1 MLASHSEYGG
11 VAGLRTGTSS
21 YTNKTKGRMHH
32 ECTMEDVDRHGGLW
46 RVGSAVGRMREFI
59 GRGSDDNIVRVY
71 GCEPQNPLIPTDTN
85 EVCGGDPETLL
96 FSELIGFDAKG
107 NPKNEV
113 ADSIE
118 ANGDNTEYTIK
129 LKKGWK
135 FTDGT
140 EVKAENFTRAWSY
153 GANAKNAQLGAS
165 FFAPIQGFED
175 LQKDGLK
182 GDEQLSGLTV
192 VDDYTFTVKLN
203 APSSVFKTMLGYS
216 GYAPLPDSFFDDP
229 KAFGENPVGNG
240 AYKFD
245 SWDHNQSIKLSK
257 NPDYKGSFPAKN
269 DGVWFMVYTDPQP
282 AYADV
287 EAGNLDSMATVP
299 TSALSTFES
308 DDQVQAVNEPGNVS
322 QSFTFAANQK
332 HFSLDDE
339 GRLRRAAVSMAI
351 DREQIIDKVSNGT
364 NTPAVDFTAPLIP
377 GYSES
382 VPGNEVLQYNPDKAK
397 ELWEQANQIA
407 PWGDDESFDIAY
419 NADGGGK
426 DIYDAICNSIHNT
439 LGIKSQA
446 TPYPTF
452 SEMRDDITDR
462 KITTA
467 FRSGWQPDY
476 PSAYSYLYSLYDSES
491 ADGKGSNDGDYKNPE
506 FDALIDKANTE
517 SSDDAV
523 KQDYQQAQ
531 EILFKDLPA
540 VPLWYAN
547 NKGVAAKNVKGFTLT
562 WQGIEDY
569 RNMTKE

>member
-1 MLASHSEYGG
+1 MNARWKTLTVMVACGALVLPLAACGSSS
-11 VAGLRTGTSS
+11 AG
-21 YTNKTKGRMHH
+21 
-32 ECTMEDVDRHGGLW
+32 
-46 RVGSAVGRMREFI
+46 
-59 GRGSDDNIVRVY
+59 GSDDNIVRVY

-85 EVCGGDPETLL
+85 EVCGGNPETLL

-118 ANGDNTEYTIK
+118 ANGDNTEYTIT

-287 EAGNLDSMATVP
+287 EAGNLDSMDTVP

-517 SSDDAV
+517 SSDDAA

>member
-1 MLASHSEYGG
+1 MNARWKTLTVMVACGALVLPLAACGSSS
-11 VAGLRTGTSS
+11 AG
-21 YTNKTKGRMHH
+21 
-32 ECTMEDVDRHGGLW
+32 
-46 RVGSAVGRMREFI
+46 
-59 GRGSDDNIVRVY
+59 GSDDNIVRVY

-118 ANGDNTEYTIK
+118 AKGDNTEYTIK

-364 NTPAVDFTAPLIP
+364 NTPAMDFTAPLIP

>member
-1 MLASHSEYGG
+1 MNARWKTLTVMVACGALVLPLAACGSSS
-11 VAGLRTGTSS
+11 AG
-21 YTNKTKGRMHH
+21 
-32 ECTMEDVDRHGGLW
+32 
-46 RVGSAVGRMREFI
+46 
-59 GRGSDDNIVRVY
+59 GSDDNIVRVY

-85 EVCGGDPETLL
+85 EVCGGNPETLL

-165 FFAPIQGFED
+165 FFAPIQGFEN

-287 EAGNLDSMATVP
+287 EAGNLDSMDTVP

-517 SSDDAV
+517 SSDDAA

>member
-1 MLASHSEYGG
+1 MNARWKTLTVMVACGALVLPLAACGSSS
-11 VAGLRTGTSS
+11 AG
-21 YTNKTKGRMHH
+21 
-32 ECTMEDVDRHGGLW
+32 
-46 RVGSAVGRMREFI
+46 
-59 GRGSDDNIVRVY
+59 GSDDNIVRVY

-85 EVCGGDPETLL
+85 EVCGGNPETLL

-287 EAGNLDSMATVP
+287 EAGNLDSMDTVP

-364 NTPAVDFTAPLIP
+364 NTPATDFTAPLIP

-517 SSDDAV
+517 SSDDAA

-547 NKGVAAKNVKGFTLT
+547 NKGVASKNVKGFTLT

>member
-1 MLASHSEYGG
+1 
-11 VAGLRTGTSS
+11 
-21 YTNKTKGRMHH
+21 
-32 ECTMEDVDRHGGLW
+32 MEDADRHGGL
-46 RVGSAVGRMREFI
+46 
-59 GRGSDDNIVRVY
+59 
-71 GCEPQNPLIPTDTN
+71 
-85 EVCGGDPETLL
+85 L
-96 FSELIGFDAKG
+96 FSKLIGFDAEG

-118 ANGDNTEYTIK
+118 VNDGNTEYTIT

-153 GANAKNAQLGAS
+153 GANAANAQLGAS
-165 FFAPIQGFED
+165 SFTPIQGFEN

-182 GDEQLSGLTV
+182 VDEQLSGLTV
-192 VDDYTFTVKLN
+192 ADDYTFTVKLN
-203 APSSVFKTMLGYS
+203 APSSVFKALLG
-216 GYAPLPDSFFDDP
+216 
-229 KAFGENPVGNG
+229 
-240 AYKFD
+240 
-245 SWDHNQSIKLSK
+245 
-257 NPDYKGSFPAKN
+257 
-269 DGVWFMVYTDPQP
+269 
-282 AYADV
+282 
-287 EAGNLDSMATVP
+287 
-299 TSALSTFES
+299 ST
-308 DDQVQAVNEPGNVS
+308 
-322 QSFTFAANQK
+322 
-332 HFSLDDE
+332 
-339 GRLRRAAVSMAI
+339 
-351 DREQIIDKVSNGT
+351 
-364 NTPAVDFTAPLIP
+364 
-377 GYSES
+377 
-382 VPGNEVLQYNPDKAK
+382 

-517 SSDDAV
+517 SSDDAAER
-523 KQDYQQAQ
+523 DYQQAQ

>member
-1 MLASHSEYGG
+1 MNARWKTLTVMVACGALVLPLAACGSSS
-11 VAGLRTGTSS
+11 AG
-21 YTNKTKGRMHH
+21 
-32 ECTMEDVDRHGGLW
+32 
-46 RVGSAVGRMREFI
+46 
-59 GRGSDDNIVRVY
+59 GSDDNIVRVY

-192 VDDYTFTVKLN
+192 VDDYTFTAKLN

-382 VPGNEVLQYNPDKAK
+382 VPGNEVLQYNPEKAK

-517 SSDDAV
+517 SSDDAAE
-523 KQDYQQAQ
+523 QDYRQAQ

>member
-1 MLASHSEYGG
+1 MNARWKTLTVMVACGALVLPLAACGSSSAGGSE
-11 VAGLRTGTSS
+11 
-21 YTNKTKGRMHH
+21 
-32 ECTMEDVDRHGGLW
+32 
-46 RVGSAVGRMREFI
+46 
-59 GRGSDDNIVRVY
+59 DNIIRVY

-85 EVCGGDPETLL
+85 EVCGGNPETLL

-153 GANAKNAQLGAS
+153 GANAANAQLGAS

-287 EAGNLDSMATVP
+287 EAGNLDSMDTVP

-308 DDQVQAVNEPGNVS
+308 DDQVQAINEPGNVS

-364 NTPAVDFTAPLIP
+364 NTPATDFTAPLIP

-382 VPGNEVLQYNPDKAK
+382 IPGNEVLQYNPDKAK

-517 SSDDAV
+517 SSDDAT
-523 KQDYQQAQ
+523 KQDYEQAQ

>member
-1 MLASHSEYGG
+1 MNARWKTLTVMVACGALVLPLAACGSSS
-11 VAGLRTGTSS
+11 AG
-21 YTNKTKGRMHH
+21 
-32 ECTMEDVDRHGGLW
+32 
-46 RVGSAVGRMREFI
+46 
-59 GRGSDDNIVRVY
+59 GSDDNIVRVY

-85 EVCGGDPETLL
+85 EVCGGNPETLL

-118 ANGDNTEYTIK
+118 ANDDNTEYTIK

-287 EAGNLDSMATVP
+287 EAGNLDSMDTVP

-364 NTPAVDFTAPLIP
+364 NTPATDFTAPLIP

-517 SSDDAV
+517 SSDDAAE
-523 KQDYQQAQ
+523 QDYRQAQ

>member
-1 MLASHSEYGG
+1 MNARWKTLTVMVACGALVLPLAACGSSS
-11 VAGLRTGTSS
+11 AG
-21 YTNKTKGRMHH
+21 
-32 ECTMEDVDRHGGLW
+32 
-46 RVGSAVGRMREFI
+46 
-59 GRGSDDNIVRVY
+59 GSDDNIVRVY

-85 EVCGGDPETLL
+85 EVCGGNPETLL

-287 EAGNLDSMATVP
+287 EAGNLDSMDTVP

-517 SSDDAV
+517 SSDDAAE
-523 KQDYQQAQ
+523 QDYRQAQ

>member
-1 MLASHSEYGG
+1 MNARWKTLTVMVACGALVLPLAACGSSSAGGSE
-11 VAGLRTGTSS
+11 
-21 YTNKTKGRMHH
+21 
-32 ECTMEDVDRHGGLW
+32 
-46 RVGSAVGRMREFI
+46 
-59 GRGSDDNIVRVY
+59 DNIIRVY

-308 DDQVQAVNEPGNVS
+308 DDQVQAINESGNVS

-562 WQGIEDY
+562 WQGIEDSA
-569 RNMTKE
+569 T

>member
-1 MLASHSEYGG
+1 
-11 VAGLRTGTSS
+11 
-21 YTNKTKGRMHH
+21 MHH
-32 ECTMEDVDRHGGLW
+32 ECTMEDVDRHGGLR

-59 GRGSDDNIVRVY
+59 GRGSEDNIIRVY

-192 VDDYTFTVKLN
+192 VDDYAFTVKLN

>member
-1 MLASHSEYGG
+1 MNARWKTLTVMVACGALVLPLAACGSSS
-11 VAGLRTGTSS
+11 AG
-21 YTNKTKGRMHH
+21 
-32 ECTMEDVDRHGGLW
+32 
-46 RVGSAVGRMREFI
+46 
-59 GRGSDDNIVRVY
+59 GSDDNIVRVY

-153 GANAKNAQLGAS
+153 GANAKNAQLAAS

-245 SWDHNQSIKLSK
+245 SWNHNQSIKLSK

-287 EAGNLDSMATVP
+287 EAGNLDSMSTVP

-382 VPGNEVLQYNPDKAK
+382 VPGNEVLQYNPEKAK

>member
-1 MLASHSEYGG
+1 MNARWKTLTVMVACGALVLPLAACGSSSAGGSE
-11 VAGLRTGTSS
+11 
-21 YTNKTKGRMHH
+21 
-32 ECTMEDVDRHGGLW
+32 
-46 RVGSAVGRMREFI
+46 
-59 GRGSDDNIVRVY
+59 DNIIRVY

-426 DIYDAICNSIHNT
+426 DMYDAICNSIHNT
-439 LGIKSQA
+439 LGIKSQV

>member
-1 MLASHSEYGG
+1 MNARWKTLTVMVACGALVLPLAACGSSS
-11 VAGLRTGTSS
+11 AG
-21 YTNKTKGRMHH
+21 
-32 ECTMEDVDRHGGLW
+32 
-46 RVGSAVGRMREFI
+46 
-59 GRGSDDNIVRVY
+59 GSDDNIVRVY

-426 DIYDAICNSIHNT
+426 DMYDAICNSIHNT

>member
-1 MLASHSEYGG
+1 MNARWKTLTVMVACGALVLPLAACGSSS
-11 VAGLRTGTSS
+11 AG
-21 YTNKTKGRMHH
+21 
-32 ECTMEDVDRHGGLW
+32 
-46 RVGSAVGRMREFI
+46 
-59 GRGSDDNIVRVY
+59 GSDDNIVRVY

-85 EVCGGDPETLL
+85 EVCGGNPETLL

-287 EAGNLDSMATVP
+287 EAGNLDSMDTVP
-299 TSALSTFES
+299 TSALSTFEN

-517 SSDDAV
+517 SSDDAA

>member
-1 MLASHSEYGG
+1 MNARWKTLTVMVACGALVLPLAACGSSS
-11 VAGLRTGTSS
+11 AG
-21 YTNKTKGRMHH
+21 
-32 ECTMEDVDRHGGLW
+32 
-46 RVGSAVGRMREFI
+46 
-59 GRGSDDNIVRVY
+59 GSDDNIVRVY

-216 GYAPLPDSFFDDP
+216 GYAPLPDSFFGDP

-364 NTPAVDFTAPLIP
+364 NTPAMDFTAPLIP

>member
-1 MLASHSEYGG
+1 
-11 VAGLRTGTSS
+11 
-21 YTNKTKGRMHH
+21 
-32 ECTMEDVDRHGGLW
+32 MEDADRHGGL
-46 RVGSAVGRMREFI
+46 
-59 GRGSDDNIVRVY
+59 
-71 GCEPQNPLIPTDTN
+71 
-85 EVCGGDPETLL
+85 L
-96 FSELIGFDAKG
+96 FSKLIGFDAEG

-118 ANGDNTEYTIK
+118 VNDGNTEYTIT
-129 LKKGWK
+129 LKKGRK

-153 GANAKNAQLGAS
+153 GANAANAQLGAS
-165 FFAPIQGFED
+165 SFTPIQGFED

-192 VDDYTFTVKLN
+192 ADDYTFTVKLN
-203 APSSVFKTMLGYS
+203 APSSVFKALLG
-216 GYAPLPDSFFDDP
+216 
-229 KAFGENPVGNG
+229 
-240 AYKFD
+240 
-245 SWDHNQSIKLSK
+245 
-257 NPDYKGSFPAKN
+257 
-269 DGVWFMVYTDPQP
+269 
-282 AYADV
+282 
-287 EAGNLDSMATVP
+287 
-299 TSALSTFES
+299 ST
-308 DDQVQAVNEPGNVS
+308 
-322 QSFTFAANQK
+322 
-332 HFSLDDE
+332 
-339 GRLRRAAVSMAI
+339 
-351 DREQIIDKVSNGT
+351 
-364 NTPAVDFTAPLIP
+364 
-377 GYSES
+377 
-382 VPGNEVLQYNPDKAK
+382 

-439 LGIKSQA
+439 LGIESQA

-517 SSDDAV
+517 SSDDAA

>member
-1 MLASHSEYGG
+1 MNARWKTLTVMVACGALVLPLAACGSSS
-11 VAGLRTGTSS
+11 AG
-21 YTNKTKGRMHH
+21 
-32 ECTMEDVDRHGGLW
+32 
-46 RVGSAVGRMREFI
+46 
-59 GRGSDDNIVRVY
+59 GSDDNIVRVY

-85 EVCGGDPETLL
+85 EVCGGNPETLL

-287 EAGNLDSMATVP
+287 EAGNLDSMDTVP

-407 PWGDDESFDIAY
+407 PWGDDESFDIAD
-419 NADGGGK
+419 NADSGNK
-426 DIYDAICNSIHNT
+426 DIYEAVCNSIHNT
-439 LGIKSQA
+439 LGIESQA

-452 SEMRDDITDR
+452 SEMRDVITDR
-462 KITTA
+462 TITTA
-467 FRSGWQPDY
+467 FRSGWRPRT
-476 PSAYSYLYSLYDSES
+476 SRDS
-491 ADGKGSNDGDYKNPE
+491 P
-506 FDALIDKANTE
+506 
-517 SSDDAV
+517 
-523 KQDYQQAQ
+523 
-531 EILFKDLPA
+531 
-540 VPLWYAN
+540 
-547 NKGVAAKNVKGFTLT
+547 
-562 WQGIEDY
+562 
-569 RNMTKE
+569 

>member
-1 MLASHSEYGG
+1 MNARWKTLTVMVACGALVLPLAACGSSS
-11 VAGLRTGTSS
+11 AG
-21 YTNKTKGRMHH
+21 
-32 ECTMEDVDRHGGLW
+32 
-46 RVGSAVGRMREFI
+46 
-59 GRGSDDNIVRVY
+59 GSDDNIVRVY

-85 EVCGGDPETLL
+85 EVCGGNPETLL

-257 NPDYKGSFPAKN
+257 NPDYKGSSPAKN

-287 EAGNLDSMATVP
+287 EAGNLDSMDTVP

-517 SSDDAV
+517 SSDDAAE
-523 KQDYQQAQ
+523 QDYRQAQ

>member
-1 MLASHSEYGG
+1 MNARWKTLTVMVACGALVLPLAACGSSS
-11 VAGLRTGTSS
+11 AG
-21 YTNKTKGRMHH
+21 
-32 ECTMEDVDRHGGLW
+32 
-46 RVGSAVGRMREFI
+46 
-59 GRGSDDNIVRVY
+59 GSDDNIVRVY

-85 EVCGGDPETLL
+85 EVCGGNPETLL

-287 EAGNLDSMATVP
+287 EAGNLDSMDTVP

-517 SSDDAV
+517 SSDDAAE
-523 KQDYQQAQ
+523 QDYRQAQ

-547 NKGVAAKNVKGFTLT
+547 NKGVAAKNVKGFSLT

>member
-1 MLASHSEYGG
+1 MNARWKTLTVMVACGALVLPLAACGSSSAGGSE
-11 VAGLRTGTSS
+11 
-21 YTNKTKGRMHH
+21 
-32 ECTMEDVDRHGGLW
+32 
-46 RVGSAVGRMREFI
+46 
-59 GRGSDDNIVRVY
+59 DNIIRVY

-85 EVCGGDPETLL
+85 EVCGGNPETLL

-153 GANAKNAQLGAS
+153 GANAANAQLGAS

-287 EAGNLDSMATVP
+287 EAGNLDSMDTVP

-517 SSDDAV
+517 SSDDAAE
-523 KQDYQQAQ
+523 QDYRQAQ

>member
-1 MLASHSEYGG
+1 MNARWKTLTVMVACGALVLPLAACGSSS
-11 VAGLRTGTSS
+11 AG
-21 YTNKTKGRMHH
+21 
-32 ECTMEDVDRHGGLW
+32 
-46 RVGSAVGRMREFI
+46 
-59 GRGSDDNIVRVY
+59 GSDDNIVRVY

-287 EAGNLDSMATVP
+287 EAGNLDSMDTVP

-382 VPGNEVLQYNPDKAK
+382 VPGNEVLQYNPEKAK

-517 SSDDAV
+517 SSDDAAE
-523 KQDYQQAQ
+523 QDYRQAQ

>member
-1 MLASHSEYGG
+1 MNARWKTLTVMVACGAFVLPLAACGSSS
-11 VAGLRTGTSS
+11 AG
-21 YTNKTKGRMHH
+21 
-32 ECTMEDVDRHGGLW
+32 
-46 RVGSAVGRMREFI
+46 
-59 GRGSDDNIVRVY
+59 GSDDNIVRVY

-85 EVCGGDPETLL
+85 EVCGGNPETLL

-118 ANGDNTEYTIK
+118 ANDDNTEYTIK

-287 EAGNLDSMATVP
+287 EAGNLDSMDTVP

-491 ADGKGSNDGDYKNPE
+491 ADGKGSNDGDYKSPE

-517 SSDDAV
+517 SSDDAA

>member
-1 MLASHSEYGG
+1 MNARWKTLTVMVACGALVLPLAACGSSS
-11 VAGLRTGTSS
+11 AG
-21 YTNKTKGRMHH
+21 
-32 ECTMEDVDRHGGLW
+32 
-46 RVGSAVGRMREFI
+46 
-59 GRGSDDNIVRVY
+59 GSDDKIVRGY

-85 EVCGGDPETLL
+85 EVCGGNPETLL

-287 EAGNLDSMATVP
+287 EAGNLDSMDTVP

-364 NTPAVDFTAPLIP
+364 NTPATDFTAPLIP

-491 ADGKGSNDGDYKNPE
+491 ADGKGSNDGYYKNPE

-517 SSDDAV
+517 SSDDAA

-547 NKGVAAKNVKGFTLT
+547 NKGVASKNVKGFTLT

-569 RNMTKE
+569 RNMPKK

>member
-1 MLASHSEYGG
+1 MNARWKTLTVMVACGALVLPLAACGSSS
-11 VAGLRTGTSS
+11 AG
-21 YTNKTKGRMHH
+21 
-32 ECTMEDVDRHGGLW
+32 
-46 RVGSAVGRMREFI
+46 
-59 GRGSDDNIVRVY
+59 GSDDNIVRVY

-85 EVCGGDPETLL
+85 EVCGGNPETLL

-192 VDDYTFTVKLN
+192 VDDYMFTVKLN

-287 EAGNLDSMATVP
+287 EAGNLDSMDTVP

-517 SSDDAV
+517 SSDDAA

>member
-1 MLASHSEYGG
+1 MNARWKTLTVMVACGALVLPLAACGSSS
-11 VAGLRTGTSS
+11 AG
-21 YTNKTKGRMHH
+21 
-32 ECTMEDVDRHGGLW
+32 
-46 RVGSAVGRMREFI
+46 
-59 GRGSDDNIVRVY
+59 GSDDNIVRVY

-192 VDDYTFTVKLN
+192 VDDYTFTAKLN

-382 VPGNEVLQYNPDKAK
+382 VPGNEVLQYNPEKAK

-569 RNMTKE
+569 R

>member
-1 MLASHSEYGG
+1 MNARWKTLTVMVACGALVLPLAACGSSS
-11 VAGLRTGTSS
+11 AG
-21 YTNKTKGRMHH
+21 
-32 ECTMEDVDRHGGLW
+32 
-46 RVGSAVGRMREFI
+46 
-59 GRGSDDNIVRVY
+59 GSDDNIVRVY

-85 EVCGGDPETLL
+85 EVCGGNPETLL

-287 EAGNLDSMATVP
+287 EAGNLDSMDTVP

-517 SSDDAV
+517 SSDDAA

-531 EILFKDLPA
+531 EILFKNLPA

>member
-1 MLASHSEYGG
+1 MNARWKTLTVMVACGALVLPLAACGSSS
-11 VAGLRTGTSS
+11 AG
-21 YTNKTKGRMHH
+21 
-32 ECTMEDVDRHGGLW
+32 
-46 RVGSAVGRMREFI
+46 
-59 GRGSDDNIVRVY
+59 GSDDNIVRVY

-85 EVCGGDPETLL
+85 EVCGGNPETLL

-287 EAGNLDSMATVP
+287 EAGNLDSMDTVP

-491 ADGKGSNDGDYKNPE
+491 ADGKGSNDGDYKSPE

-517 SSDDAV
+517 SSDDAA

>member
-1 MLASHSEYGG
+1 MNARWKTLTVMVACGALILPLAACGSSS
-11 VAGLRTGTSS
+11 AG
-21 YTNKTKGRMHH
+21 
-32 ECTMEDVDRHGGLW
+32 
-46 RVGSAVGRMREFI
+46 
-59 GRGSDDNIVRVY
+59 GSDDNIVRVY

-85 EVCGGDPETLL
+85 EVCGGNPETLL

-287 EAGNLDSMATVP
+287 EAGNLDSMDTVP

-364 NTPAVDFTAPLIP
+364 NTPATDFTAPLIP

-517 SSDDAV
+517 SSDDAA

>member
-1 MLASHSEYGG
+1 MVNMRWKAAMAAVACGAMLLPLAACGG
-11 VAGLRTGTSS
+11 Q
-21 YTNKTKGRMHH
+21 
-32 ECTMEDVDRHGGLW
+32 
-46 RVGSAVGRMREFI
+46 GSASGA
-59 GRGSDDNIVRVY
+59 DDNIIKVY

-85 EVCGGDPETLL
+85 EVCGGNPETLL

-118 ANGDNTEYTIK
+118 ANDDNTVYTIK

-165 FFAPIQGFED
+165 FFAPIQGYED
-175 LQKDGLK
+175 LQKDGLN
-182 GDEQLSGLTV
+182 GDEQLSGLNI
-192 VDDYTFTVKLN
+192 VDDYTFTVTLN

-240 AYKFD
+240 AYKFV
-245 SWDHNQSIKLSK
+245 SWDHNQSIKLEK

-269 DGVWFMVYTDPQP
+269 NGVWFMVYTDPEP
-282 AYADV
+282 AYSDI
-287 EAGNLDSMATVP
+287 EAGNLDSMDTVP
-299 TSALSTFES
+299 TSALATFQT
-308 DDQVQAVNEPGNVS
+308 DDQVQAINEAGNVS
-322 QSFTFAANQK
+322 QSFTFASGQK

-351 DREQIIDKVSNGT
+351 DRDSIIKKVSNDT
-364 NTPAVDFTAPLIP
+364 NTAAVDFTAPLIP
-377 GYSES
+377 GYSDS
-382 VPGNEVLQYNPDKAK
+382 VEGNDVLKYNPDKAK
-397 ELWEQANQIA
+397 ELWEQANQIN

-452 SEMRDDITDR
+452 SEMRTDITDR

-491 ADGKGSNDGDYKNPE
+491 ADGKGSNDGDYKNPD
-506 FDALIDKANTE
+506 FDALIAKANTE
-517 SSDDAV
+517 STDEAAEE
-523 KQDYQQAQ
+523 DYRQAQ
-531 EILFKDLPA
+531 QILFKDLPA

-569 RNMTKE
+569 RNMTKS